1 MMLGIE
7 LPAWRKRNRLTQDAL
22 RLTLGVKS
30 RQTIISWEKS
40 TERLS
45 RLVELAL
52 MALEQIPE
60 ARSVSGVSYSGPT
73 EYKEQRTRP
82 TEPRQL

>member
-1 MMLGIE
+1 MIGTDLQ
-7 LPAWRKRNRLTQDAL
+7 AWRKRNGYTQNSL
-22 RLTLGVKS
+22 CLELGVKS

-60 ARSVSGVSYSGPT
+60 ARTVDGLSYSGPA
-73 EYKEQRTRP
+73 EYKEQRARP
-82 TEPRQL
+82 TEPRHL